1 MRLSCCKTAA
11 EYCLRSAERPAVQ
24 NAVTG
29 FLLSDCTKGVFFF
42 LCEVAL
48 KLYHFVCKKSTKAS
62 DFAENIS
69 EMQKTKENSDFL
81 SECVR
86 NVH

>member
-1 MRLSCCKTAA
+1 MQK
-11 EYCLRSAERPAVQ
+11 
-24 NAVTG
+24 AVTG
-29 FLLSDCTKGVFFF
+29 FPLSDCAKGVFFF

-48 KLYHFVCKKSTKAS
+48 KLYHFICKKQIKTS
-62 DFAENIS
+62 DFAENLS